1 MLVKPTLKL
10 TITSDPDDN
19 MFLECAQ
26 EAGADFLVTGNK
38 RHFPRAWRST
48 KVVNAR
54 ELIELVNPQLSEI

>member
-38 RHFPRAWRST
+38 RHFPRAWRS
-48 KVVNAR
+48 KVVNA
-54 ELIELVNPQLSEI
+54 